1 MSSTSWDT
9 NTYNP
14 MSNIPTHEGP
24 SHQNA
29 TSHSH
34 NEESYGYTNHGQHA
48 SRQGIINNYQTTSY
62 LCATSNPLGML
73 IYDYRLVSSDLRIRR
88 TPLFYWRCFQLI
100 WRGLA
105 SSIKTMCVEIR
116 ALPTHYKILTV
127 IAKSEGRR
135 RTRRGKSL
143 PPFAGSNS
151 QRSYLGQYLLQYP
164 STSCHSFR
172 QTRTFI

>member
-135 RTRRGKSL
+135 RTRRGKSYF
-143 PPFAGSNS
+143 PPSLAQILSG
-151 QRSYLGQYLLQYP
+151 R
-164 STSCHSFR
+164 
-172 QTRTFI
+172 I